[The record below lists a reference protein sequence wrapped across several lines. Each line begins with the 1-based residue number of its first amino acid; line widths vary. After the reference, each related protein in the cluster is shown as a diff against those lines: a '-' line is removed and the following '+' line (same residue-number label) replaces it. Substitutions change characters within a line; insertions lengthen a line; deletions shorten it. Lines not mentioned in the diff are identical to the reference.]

1 MKNRDVL
8 FDTIGEADEALIPEL
23 SGKKTGGRLR
33 TWIAL
38 GGLCAAVIVCV
49 ILFSWK
55 NENAIRV
62 NFAYGMMGF
71 EGVEVFE
78 LSELDTPNPW
88 SPDLELAALPV
99 YRNQMASRYIN
110 MARDDYPGVSVS
122 ITGEEMER
130 IVQRTAAALHAEILD
145 EKVTLVKDL
154 DYAEIEKLASEKNA
168 NCVNQIEASCSG
180 QITVTVSCNG
190 DTSIQFAE
198 PPEFPAASRIS
209 ETDSAAEKSRK
220 LLAFLCEAYPEL
232 LPYDNP
238 VCYHPGARNM
248 YGEDA
253 IYYYV
258 FDETGDPVQDILNY
272 SLHCATIFYVE
283 REFLFSIWLENV
295 YLSDAEYLGDFPI
308 IPEAEARALL
318 LNGDAYTTVPN
329 DYLIDGVLSADEI
342 GTVELVYRCNVWLD
356 EYFIPFYKYYVALKP
371 VPSNHAEGLKRY
383 GAFYVPAIEAEYLED
398 YHPGLSRS
406 DRATEKPAELPQ
418 SSAEY
423 ESALAPTMETES

>member
-8 FDTIGEADEALIPEL
+8 FDTIGEADETLIPEL

-110 MARDDYPGVSVS
+110 MARDNYPGVSVS

-154 DYAEIEKLASEKNA
+154 DYAEKEKLASEKNA

-209 ETDSAAEKSRK
+209 EADSAAEKSRK
-220 LLAFLCEAYPEL
+220 LLAFPMS
-232 LPYDNP
+232 
-238 VCYHPGARNM
+238 PGRR
-248 YGEDA
+248 GKT
-253 IYYYV
+253 V
-258 FDETGDPVQDILNY
+258 
-272 SLHCATIFYVE
+272 
-283 REFLFSIWLENV
+283 R
-295 YLSDAEYLGDFPI
+295 I
-308 IPEAEARALL
+308 IR
-318 LNGDAYTTVPN
+318 
-329 DYLIDGVLSADEI
+329 
-342 GTVELVYRCNVWLD
+342 
-356 EYFIPFYKYYVALKP
+356 IPMSCP
-371 VPSNHAEGLKRY
+371 
-383 GAFYVPAIEAEYLED
+383 
-398 YHPGLSRS
+398 
-406 DRATEKPAELPQ
+406 
-418 SSAEY
+418 
-423 ESALAPTMETES
+423 

>member
-110 MARDDYPGVSVS
+110 MARDNYPGVSVS

-154 DYAEIEKLASEKNA
+154 DYAEKNSSRQRKTRTASIRSRQA
-168 NCVNQIEASCSG
+168 AAVRSPLPFP
-180 QITVTVSCNG
+180 VTVIRASNLPSPPNSPLPVVFQKRTAQRKNRGSFSRFSARPIPSC
-190 DTSIQFAE
+190 
-198 PPEFPAASRIS
+198 FPTTIP
-209 ETDSAAEKSRK
+209 
-220 LLAFLCEAYPEL
+220 F
-232 LPYDNP
+232 
-238 VCYHPGARNM
+238 
-248 YGEDA
+248 
-253 IYYYV
+253 
-258 FDETGDPVQDILNY
+258 
-272 SLHCATIFYVE
+272 ATILGPGICTG
-283 REFLFSIWLENV
+283 RTLFTTTYSTKQ
-295 YLSDAEYLGDFPI
+295 A
-308 IPEAEARALL
+308 IP
-318 LNGDAYTTVPN
+318 
-329 DYLIDGVLSADEI
+329 
-342 GTVELVYRCNVWLD
+342 YRT
-356 EYFIPFYKYYVALKP
+356 F
-371 VPSNHAEGLKRY
+371 
-383 GAFYVPAIEAEYLED
+383 
-398 YHPGLSRS
+398 
-406 DRATEKPAELPQ
+406 
-418 SSAEY
+418 
-423 ESALAPTMETES
+423 